1 MRKKQT
7 NTLLSAL
14 AFAVVCAT
22 VSVPTLLVAGDA
34 VAQEQKASDK
44 KTRRVPTL
52 RGKVY
57 EQLARAQSAADDAGN
72 VEEAIAI
79 LKEVEDKSDSMNSY
93 EKAMMYNF
101 FGFIYYN
108 DENYDKALESF
119 ENVVNQQPI
128 PEKFE
133 MSTLFS
139 LAQLHLMQGNY
150 DRTIEFIERWE
161 VLNDGVIPP
170 KNKVLKAQAYYQNKQ
185 YQESADWITQAI
197 DEHEAEGMLP
207 DEAWLILHRAVYYE
221 LKQPEKVK
229 DILIKLVKLYSEP
242 KYWIQLAGM
251 YGELGEERKQ
261 LAIMETAYQQGFVES
276 PADIF
281 NMAQLYYY
289 HRAPYKG
296 ALLMEQAMKEGVL
309 EENLRNLKFLG
320 QSWTLAKE
328 QDKAIPVM
336 MQAAELS
343 EDGELDAQLA
353 QILLNEQ
360 RWDDAIAAA
369 DRAVEKGEMRNPGLV
384 YLIKGMALY
393 NQKQYALALNQ
404 LAEAEK
410 HQKSRAMAQ
419 QWKQFVQSEKRQA
432 EIIETEFGNS

>member
-1 MRKKQT
+1 M
-7 NTLLSAL
+7 
-14 AFAVVCAT
+14 
-22 VSVPTLLVAGDA
+22 
-34 VAQEQKASDK
+34 
-44 KTRRVPTL
+44 PTL

-207 DEAWLILHRAVYYE
+207 DEAWLILQRAVYYE

-261 LAIMETAYQQGFVES
+261 LAIMETAYQQGFVAVS
-276 PADIF
+276 YTHLTLPTT
-281 NMAQLYYY
+281 
-289 HRAPYKG
+289 PY
-296 ALLMEQAMKEGVL
+296 V
-309 EENLRNLKFLG
+309 
-320 QSWTLAKE
+320 
-328 QDKAIPVM
+328 
-336 MQAAELS
+336 
-343 EDGELDAQLA
+343 
-353 QILLNEQ
+353 
-360 RWDDAIAAA
+360 
-369 DRAVEKGEMRNPGLV
+369 
-384 YLIKGMALY
+384 
-393 NQKQYALALNQ
+393 
-404 LAEAEK
+404 
-410 HQKSRAMAQ
+410 
-419 QWKQFVQSEKRQA
+419 
-432 EIIETEFGNS
+432 